1 MLRKM
6 KNEMEEITDGLLR
19 CNLDLIMME
28 NPRLSKHLLD
38 RFTKEELFNKYKEFI
53 KTQKVN
59 YL

>member
-1 MLRKM
+1 M